1 MDAKRRALF
10 WTPFAQENP
19 LLDIGFLT
27 TGLLTGLREGVEAAL
42 IVSIIL
48 AYLARTGNSRHF
60 GRIWIGSGAAVVL
73 SAAIGAVLW
82 ISIGELTSPAAE
94 YFEGSAML
102 LAAVVV
108 TWMLFWM
115 RRTAANIKG
124 ELHAGVD
131 RALTDGGL
139 WALSLLAFTAVI
151 REGIETSLF
160 LLGQATAAATERA
173 GAASTLVGA
182 FIGILIAVLL
192 GYGFYRGARVINLA
206 RFFRWTG
213 VALVFIAGGLVS
225 HAAHE
230 FIDAGL
236 IGFGT
241 STAFDISAVLPDA
254 PEGGNLLGQLLRAVF
269 GYSSTPEWTTLVT
282 WVVYVIGVL
291 ALYLQPMKPQKP
303 APVSSSLPAPG
314 A

>member
-1 MDAKRRALF
+1 
-10 WTPFAQENP
+10 
-19 LLDIGFLT
+19 LDFGFLT

-48 AYLARTGNSRHF
+48 AYLARTGNQRHF
-60 GRIWIGSGAAVVL
+60 GRIWLGTCAAVAA
-73 SAAIGAVLW
+73 SAAVGAILW
-82 ISIGELTSPAAE
+82 ISIGGLTSPVAE

-131 RALTDGGL
+131 RALTDGSL

-160 LLGQATAAATERA
+160 LLGQATAATTEKA
-173 GAASTLVGA
+173 GAASTLAGA
-182 FIGILIAVLL
+182 FIGIMMAVLL

-230 FIDAGL
+230 CIDAGL

-241 STAFDISAVLPDA
+241 TTAFDISSVLPHE
-254 PEGGNLLGQLLRAVF
+254 PEGGSLVGQLLRAVF
-269 GYSSTPEWTTLVT
+269 GYTSTPEWTTLVT
-282 WVVYVIGVL
+282 WVVYVVGVL
-291 ALYLQPMKPQKP
+291 VVYLQPMKPQKP
-303 APVSSSLPAPG
+303 APVSGSLPAPG

>member
-1 MDAKRRALF
+1 M
-10 WTPFAQENP
+10 
-19 LLDIGFLT
+19 T

-48 AYLARTGNSRHF
+48 AYLARTGNARHF
-60 GRIWIGSGAAVVL
+60 GRIWIGAGAAVGL
-73 SAAIGAVLW
+73 SAAVGAVLW
-82 ISIGELTSPAAE
+82 ITIGELTSPAAE

-102 LAAVVV
+102 LAAIVV

-131 RALTDGGL
+131 RALTDGSV

-160 LLGQATAAATERA
+160 LLGQATAAATEQA

-182 FIGILIAVLL
+182 LIGILIAVML

-241 STAFDISAVLPDA
+241 STAFDVSAVLPDA

-282 WVVYVIGVL
+282 WVVYVVGVL